1 MKKIVDYILSYPK
14 IPSYAEMSFQLFHI
28 ESDRVMLLLLTLQWA
43 VATFITSIKYATF
56 YYGFFSGALVV
67 LPLLLLYKYLK
78 GERYFRYFI
87 AVAMMLFSV
96 IFIQQYLGRIEMHF
110 HVFIAMAILTLYKD
124 VTPLIFA
131 AATTII
137 HHVVFNYLQ
146 LYEVSLFDM
155 PVMVFNYGCG
165 FDIVF
170 LHAIFVVIELFVLG
184 YIVRLQVEHT
194 ININESQNQ
203 VNELNRELEH
213 ISMHDTLTNLP
224 NRLNLS
230 QKIRNVLLDAE
241 KNSKKFAVI
250 FLDLD
255 HFKNI
260 NDTLGHDI
268 GDALLKT
275 VANVLKESVSKD
287 TLISRI
293 GGDEFIM
300 VVSDFNDQ
308 NELIPTINNMLNSFR
323 KDLFIKGYS
332 LRLSASIGISIYP
345 DDSKNIKDLMK
356 YADIAMYKAKG
367 DGRDNFSFFT
377 QELNKKIHN
386 EVDIVNDMQRAF
398 HDNEFKLYYQPKIDV
413 KSRKIVGAEALLRW
427 QHKQKGL
434 IGPNIFI
441 PLAENTGFI
450 LNLGKFVIQNST
462 QAIKRFSS
470 LGFKDLSI
478 SINVSTRQF
487 QNTNLYQDL
496 KESIDDNQIDPAQLG
511 IEITESV
518 MLKYVDNALIALN
531 EIKKL
536 GISIHI
542 DDFGTG
548 YSSLSYL
555 KKFPIDTLKID
566 KSFVDD
572 IIDKDESGRLLVNTI
587 LSMGKSLNLTT
598 VAEGV
603 ETKEQYEFLRDNGCD
618 TIQGYYFAKPM
629 CEDDFVKLLET
640 DKIYS

>member
-14 IPSYAEMSFQLFHI
+14 VPSYAKMSFQLFHI
-28 ESDRVMLLLLTLQWA
+28 ESDRVMLLLLALQWA
-43 VATFITSIKYATF
+43 VATFITSIKYSTY

-87 AVAMMLFSV
+87 AVAMMLFSI

-124 VTPLIFA
+124 VMPIIFA

-194 ININESQNQ
+194 IHINESQNQ
-203 VNELNRELEH
+203 VNELNKELEH
-213 ISMHDTLTNLP
+213 ISMHDALTNLP

-241 KNSKKFAVI
+241 RNSKKFAVI

-275 VANVLKESVSKD
+275 VANVLKECVSKD
-287 TLISRI
+287 ALISRI

-332 LRLSASIGISIYP
+332 LRLSASIGVSIYP

-386 EVDIVNDMQRAF
+386 EVAIVNDMQRAF
-398 HDNEFKLYYQPKIDV
+398 YDNEFKLYYQPKIDV

-427 QHKQKGL
+427 EHKQKGL
-434 IGPNIFI
+434 IGPNLFI

-462 QAIKRFSS
+462 QAIKRFNS
-470 LGFKDLSI
+470 LGYKNLSI

-629 CEDDFVKLLET
+629 CEDDFVELLEA

>member
-14 IPSYAEMSFQLFHI
+14 IPSYAKISFQIFHI
-28 ESDRVMLLLLTLQWA
+28 ESDRVMLLLLALQWL
-43 VATFITSIKYATF
+43 VATFITSIKYSTY
-56 YYGFFSGALVV
+56 YYGFFSGALIV
-67 LPLLLLYKYLK
+67 LPLLLLYKHLK

-124 VTPLIFA
+124 VMPLIFA

-146 LYEVSLFDM
+146 LYEVSLFGM

-165 FDIVF
+165 FDIVI

-203 VNELNRELEH
+203 VNELNKELKH
-213 ISMHDTLTNLP
+213 ISMHDALTNLP
-224 NRLNLS
+224 NRLHLN
-230 QKIRNVLLDAE
+230 QKIKKVLSNAE
-241 KNSKKFAVI
+241 ENSKKFAVI

-268 GDALLKT
+268 GDALLKR
-275 VANVLKESVSKD
+275 VAAMLKESVSQD

-308 NELIPTINNMLNSFR
+308 NELVPTINNLLNNFR
-323 KDLFIKGYS
+323 KDLLIKGYL
-332 LRLSASIGISIYP
+332 LRLSASIGVSLYP
-345 DDSKNIKDLMK
+345 DDAQNVKDLMK

-367 DGRDNFSFFT
+367 DGRDNFSFFS
-377 QELNKKIHN
+377 QELNTKVHT

-398 HDNEFKLYYQPKIDV
+398 AEGEFQLYYQPKVDAL
-413 KSRKIVGAEALLRW
+413 SGKIIGAEALLRW
-427 QHKQKGL
+427 HHKQRGF
-434 IGPNIFI
+434 IPPNLFI

-487 QNTNLYQDL
+487 QNSNLYQDL
-496 KESIDDNQIDPAQLG
+496 KESIEYNAIDPTQLG

-518 MLKYVDNALIALN
+518 ILKYVENTLSALR

-536 GISIHI
+536 GVSVYI

-555 KKFPIDTLKID
+555 KKFPIDILKID

-572 IIDKDESGRLLVNTI
+572 IADDESGKSLVNTI
-587 LSMGKSLNLTT
+587 LSMGKSLHLKT

-618 TIQGYYFAKPM
+618 AIQGYYFAKPM
-629 CEDDFVKLLET
+629 PEDEFIALLEK

>member
-1 MKKIVDYILSYPK
+1 MINYIFSYPK
-14 IPSYAEMSFQLFHI
+14 IPSYAEISFKLFHI
-28 ESDRVMLLLLTLQWA
+28 ESDRVMLLLLALQWA
-43 VATFITSIKYATF
+43 VATFITSIKYDTY

-67 LPLLLLYKYLK
+67 LPLLFLYKYLK
-78 GERYFRYFI
+78 GEKYYRYFI

-110 HVFIAMAILTLYKD
+110 HVFIGMAILTLYKD
-124 VTPLIFA
+124 VMPIIFA

-137 HHVVFNYLQ
+137 HHIVFNYMQ

-165 FDIVF
+165 FDIVL
-170 LHAIFVVIELFVLG
+170 LHAVFVIIELFVLG

-194 ININESQNQ
+194 INISKSQNH
-203 VNELNRELEH
+203 VNQLNRELEH
-213 ISMHDTLTNLP
+213 ISMYDALTNLP
-224 NRLNLS
+224 NRLYLS
-230 QKIRNVLLDAE
+230 QKIKNILLDAE
-241 KNSKKFAVI
+241 ENSQKFAVI

-268 GDALLKT
+268 GDVLLQT
-275 VANVLKESVSKD
+275 VANVLKESVSQD
-287 TLISRI
+287 TLIARI

-308 NELIPTINNMLNSFR
+308 NELIPTINKLLDSFR
-323 KDLFIKGYS
+323 KDLLIKEYS

-345 DDSKNIKDLMK
+345 DDAQNVKDLMK

-367 DGRDNFSFFT
+367 DGRDNFSFFS
-377 QELNKKIHN
+377 QELNKKLHN

-398 HDNEFKLYYQPKIDV
+398 LENEFKLYYQPKIDV
-413 KSRKIVGAEALLRW
+413 KSKKIIGAEALLRW

-434 IGPNIFI
+434 IGPNLFI

-462 QAIKRFSS
+462 RAIKRLNS
-470 LGFKDLSI
+470 LGYKNLSI

-496 KESIDDNQIDPAQLG
+496 KESIEDNKIDPAQLG

-518 MLKYVDNALIALN
+518 MLKYVDNALVALN

-555 KKFPIDTLKID
+555 KRFPIDTLKID

-572 IIDKDESGRLLVNTI
+572 INDREENGSLLVNTI
-587 LSMGKSLNLTT
+587 LSMGKSLNLKT

-618 TIQGYYFAKPM
+618 AIQGYYFAKPM
-629 CEDDFVKLLET
+629 CEDDFIALLKE

>member
-1 MKKIVDYILSYPK
+1 MKKIVNYIFSYPK
-14 IPSYAEMSFQLFHI
+14 IPSYAKISFQLFHI
-28 ESDRVMLLLLTLQWA
+28 ESDRVMLLLLALQWA
-43 VATFITSIKYATF
+43 VATFITSIKYATY
-56 YYGFFSGALVV
+56 YYGFFSGALIV
-67 LPLLLLYKYLK
+67 LPLLLLYKHLK

-124 VTPLIFA
+124 VMPLIFA

-137 HHVVFNYLQ
+137 HHVIFNYLQ
-146 LYEVSLFDM
+146 LYEVSLFGM

-165 FDIVF
+165 FDIVI

-203 VNELNRELEH
+203 VNELNKELAYL
-213 ISMHDTLTNLP
+213 SMHDILTDLP
-224 NRLNLS
+224 NRLNLKE
-230 QKIRNVLLDAE
+230 KIQNVLIDAE
-241 KNSKKFAVI
+241 KNAKKFAVI

-268 GDALLKT
+268 GDALLKR
-275 VANVLKESVSKD
+275 VAAMLKESVSQD
-287 TLISRI
+287 TLIARI

-308 NELIPTINNMLNSFR
+308 NELVPTINNLLNNFR
-323 KDLFIKGYS
+323 KDLLIKGYL
-332 LRLSASIGISIYP
+332 LRLSASIGVSLYP
-345 DDSKNIKDLMK
+345 DDAQNVKDLMK

-367 DGRDNFSFFT
+367 DGRDNFSFFS
-377 QELNKKIHN
+377 QELNTKVHT
-386 EVDIVNDMQRAF
+386 EVYIVNDMQRAF
-398 HDNEFKLYYQPKIDV
+398 AEGEFQLYYQPKVDAL
-413 KSRKIVGAEALLRW
+413 SGKIIGAEALLRW
-427 QHKQKGL
+427 QHKQKGFIPPSL
-434 IGPNIFI
+434 FI

-487 QNTNLYQDL
+487 QNSNLYQDL
-496 KESIDDNQIDPAQLG
+496 KESIEYNAIDPTQLG

-518 MLKYVDNALIALN
+518 ILKYVENTLNALR

-536 GISIHI
+536 GVSVYI

-555 KKFPIDTLKID
+555 KKFPIDILKID

-572 IIDKDESGRLLVNTI
+572 IADDESGKSLVNTI
-587 LSMGKSLNLTT
+587 LSMGKSLHLKT

-618 TIQGYYFAKPM
+618 AIQGYYFAKPM
-629 CEDDFVKLLET
+629 PEDEFIALLEK

>member
-1 MKKIVDYILSYPK
+1 M
-14 IPSYAEMSFQLFHI
+14 
-28 ESDRVMLLLLTLQWA
+28 
-43 VATFITSIKYATF
+43 
-56 YYGFFSGALVV
+56 
-67 LPLLLLYKYLK
+67 
-78 GERYFRYFI
+78 
-87 AVAMMLFSV
+87 
-96 IFIQQYLGRIEMHF
+96 
-110 HVFIAMAILTLYKD
+110 
-124 VTPLIFA
+124 
-131 AATTII
+131 
-137 HHVVFNYLQ
+137 
-146 LYEVSLFDM
+146 
-155 PVMVFNYGCG
+155 
-165 FDIVF
+165 
-170 LHAIFVVIELFVLG
+170 
-184 YIVRLQVEHT
+184 VRLQIEHT
-194 ININESQNQ
+194 ININSSQNQ
-203 VNELNRELEH
+203 VNELNKELEY
-213 ISMHDTLTNLP
+213 ISLHDTLTDLP
-224 NRLNLS
+224 NRLHLN
-230 QKIRNVLLDAE
+230 QKINNLMLNAQKE
-241 KNSKKFAVI
+241 SKKFAII

-255 HFKNI
+255 HFKNV

-268 GDALLKT
+268 GDALLQT
-275 VANVLKESVSKD
+275 VANILKNSVSQD

-300 VVSDFNDQ
+300 VVSNFNDQ
-308 NELIPTINNMLNSFR
+308 NELIPTINNLLNNFR

-332 LRLSASIGISIYP
+332 LRLSASIGVSIYP
-345 DDSKNIKDLMK
+345 DDSQSIKDLMK

-367 DGRDNFSFFT
+367 DGRDNFSFFS

-386 EVDIVNDMQRAF
+386 EVDVVNDMQRAF
-398 HDNEFKLYYQPKIDV
+398 HDNEFKLYYQPKIDI
-413 KSRKIVGAEALLRW
+413 KSKKIIGAEALLRW
-427 QHKQKGL
+427 HHKQKGI
-434 IGPNIFI
+434 IGPNMFI

-462 QAIKRFSS
+462 QAIKRFNS
-470 LGFKDLSI
+470 LGYKNLSI

-487 QNTNLYQDL
+487 QNSNLYQDL
-496 KESIDDNQIDPAQLG
+496 KESIEDNHIDPAWLG

-518 MLKYVDNALIALN
+518 MLKYVDNALTTLN

-536 GISIHI
+536 GVSIHI

-587 LSMGKSLNLTT
+587 LSMGKSLNLKT

-603 ETKEQYEFLRDNGCD
+603 ETKEQFEFLRDNGCD

-629 CEDDFVKLLET
+629 CEDDFIALLKE